1 MCEANAFICDKDGK
15 ETLYLEN
22 VDVIRPEEGKIF
34 LRSLFGEQKVF
45 EGSVRE
51 ISLIK
56 HKILLEEKV

>member
-1 MCEANAFICDKDGK
+1 MCEANAFICESDGK

-34 LRSLFGEQKVF
+34 LRSLFGEQKIF
-45 EGSVRE
+45 DGSVRE

-56 HKILLEEKV
+56 HKILLEKKA